1 MAIEQLQKQ
10 HADDIAAIEK
20 TVGEQAADAV
30 AAIVKAVEAAERR
43 SNGRL
48 AEIEALAV
56 AAALVHKR
64 VLQKALEA
72 QQAEAVATILKGVEK
87 QLVMDVGAILDDG
100 RTYVVD
106 LKRIKRVFAT
116 ILEAFFI
123 NGLVASVLAGFMF
136 VIYVIYV
143 IFVCARA
150 AYRRWWM

>member
-1 MAIEQLQKQ
+1 
-10 HADDIAAIEK
+10 
-20 TVGEQAADAV
+20 
-30 AAIVKAVEAAERR
+30 
-43 SNGRL
+43 
-48 AEIEALAV
+48 
-56 AAALVHKR
+56 
-64 VLQKALEA
+64 LEA
-72 QQAEAVATILKGVEK
+72 FFINGLVASVLAGFMFV
-87 QLVMDVGAILDDG
+87 ILDDG